1 MMSQVHYHIAHR
13 LKTRRSEMN
22 MALSTLARETQ
33 QPVELLKDYEAG
45 LRPVGVDVL
54 MRVSAALDTPLRY
67 FFETGE
73 TDPGR

>member
-1 MMSQVHYHIAHR
+1 
-13 LKTRRSEMN
+13 

-33 QPVELLKDYEAG
+33 QPVELLKENEAG